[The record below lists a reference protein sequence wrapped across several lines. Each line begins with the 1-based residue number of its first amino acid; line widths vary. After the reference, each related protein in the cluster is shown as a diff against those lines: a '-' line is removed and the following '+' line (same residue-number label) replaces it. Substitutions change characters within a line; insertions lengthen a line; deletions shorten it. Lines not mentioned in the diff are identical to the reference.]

1 MNLFDTVLIG
11 IISGV
16 IASFCYSVAMMLIRP
31 KIKISDEVAEK
42 DGISYI
48 KIVNKTVATVTNL
61 QYSLHYCEYHHDG
74 SVSLVE
80 IPPRKEPLK
89 VMKKNRFW
97 KKSDTD
103 NAIQVTY
110 EFDKSEYVLDST
122 KKKFMFDVI
131 GSHVFSGTTTFA
143 TKTYTSEDV
152 VQAVFESGNSTKT
165 ISLSGDR

>member
-1 MNLFDTVLIG
+1 MNLIDTVLIG

-31 KIKISDEVAEK
+31 KIKISDEIAEK
-42 DGISYI
+42 DGICYI

-74 SVSLVE
+74 SISIIE

-89 VMKKNRFW
+89 IMKKNRFW
-97 KKSDTD
+97 KKGDTD
-103 NAIQVTY
+103 NAIQITY
-110 EFDKSEYVLDST
+110 ELDQSNYILDRKE
-122 KKKFMFDVI
+122 KKLMFDVI

-143 TKTYTSEDV
+143 TKTYAGKDV

-165 ISLSGDR
+165 ISILSGR

>member
-1 MNLFDTVLIG
+1 MNLVDTVLIG

-31 KIKISDEVAEK
+31 KVKISDDVAEK

-48 KIVNKTVATVTNL
+48 KIVNRTIATVTNL

-89 VMKKNRFW
+89 IMKKNRFW

-103 NAIQVTY
+103 NAIQITY
-110 EFDKSEYVLDST
+110 ELDKSKYALDSEN
-122 KKKFMFDVI
+122 KKLMFDVI
-131 GSHVFSGTTTFA
+131 GSHVFSGTTTYA
-143 TKTYTSEDV
+143 TKTYTSVDV
-152 VQAVFESGNSTKT
+152 VHAVFESGNSTKT
-165 ISLSGDR
+165 ISIAAER

>member
-1 MNLFDTVLIG
+1 MNLIDTVLIG

-31 KIKISDEVAEK
+31 KIKISDEIAQK
-42 DGISYI
+42 DEIYYI

-74 SVSLVE
+74 SISIIE

-89 VMKKNRFW
+89 IMKKNRFW
-97 KKSDTD
+97 KKGDTD
-103 NAIQVTY
+103 NAIQITY
-110 EFDKSEYVLDST
+110 ELDQSKYALDRKE
-122 KKKFMFDVI
+122 KKLMFDVI

-143 TKTYTSEDV
+143 TKTYTGNDI

-165 ISLSGDR
+165 ISISGDR

>member
-1 MNLFDTVLIG
+1 MSLLDTILIG

-31 KIKISDEVAEK
+31 KIKISDEIAEK
-42 DGISYI
+42 DEISYI
-48 KIVNKTVATVTNL
+48 KIVNKTIATVTNL

-74 SVSLVE
+74 SISIVE

-89 VMKKNRFW
+89 IIKKNRFW

-103 NAIQVTY
+103 NAIQITY
-110 EFDKSEYVLDST
+110 ELDKTKYLLDSKE
-122 KKKFMFDVI
+122 KKLMFDVI

-143 TKTYTSEDV
+143 TKTYTNKDV

-165 ISLSGDR
+165 ISITGDR